1 MHGTPP
7 GFSGRH
13 QTTPGVGYVKR
24 KRSEIEGAEDGEV
37 QEHSKRT
44 QFKAI
49 NIQDMK
55 AERAKPTHTL
65 TKVMN
70 APSPK

>member
-7 GFSGRH
+7 GYSGRH

-24 KRSEIEGAEDGEV
+24 KRTEIEDAEDGEV
-37 QEHSKRT
+37 QEPSKRT
-44 QFKAI
+44 PFKAVY
-49 NIQDMK
+49 IQDMK
-55 AERAKPTHTL
+55 AERAKPTNAQ
-65 TKVMN
+65 TKAMN